1 MKKRVWM
8 ALTCLCLSVG
18 IYAQDSLR
26 VNMKQIGLADIV
38 DVLNVMQ
45 VKMFHFD
52 LRPFLMD
59 TYEVQLYLEEHE
71 KGKASKRIKQFQIGK
86 NKELLKDL
94 PDDFRKYINLPENT
108 EVWNKITDLS
118 LFLTSRND
126 STTLLTIKAPD
137 AITANVALKLH
148 PLGKDKAYFYEVR
161 PYILRNNLNTD
172 NLNIPLILYG
182 SGWVDE
188 IIGFMRFCGEKE
200 IDGNDK
206 TGMIL
211 SNVPHYY
218 VVGIEFH
225 KVNK

>member
-8 ALTCLCLSVG
+8 AIICLCLSAG
-18 IYAQDSLR
+18 LYAQDSLK
-26 VNMKQIGLADIV
+26 VNTKQIGVEDIV
-38 DVLNVMQ
+38 DVLNVMR

-52 LRPFLMD
+52 LMPFLAD
-59 TYEVQLYLEEHE
+59 TYEVQVYVEEHE
-71 KGKASKRIKQFQIGK
+71 QGKTSKRIELFRMGK
-86 NKELLKDL
+86 NKELLKDSWRYK
-94 PDDFRKYINLPENT
+94 DLPEDT

-126 STTLLTIKAPD
+126 STTLLTIKVPNAM
-137 AITANVALKLH
+137 TTNVVLKLH
-148 PLGKDKAYFYEVR
+148 PLGKEKVYFYEAR
-161 PYILRNNLNTD
+161 PYILRNNPNVD
-172 NLNIPLILYG
+172 SLNIPLVLYG

-188 IIGFMRFCGEKE
+188 QYGFMRFCGERE

-218 VVGIEFH
+218 VVGVELH
-225 KVNK
+225 KAAK